1 MPMSRQAPERG
12 EQAKVRKGL
21 QFLRCY
27 ISEWWLRQKL
37 FLSAL
42 TGRSSLSL
50 ANRILLL
57 QFTWTL
63 VVYGILIV
71 SLWYAS
77 SVVIE
82 SSLRSQGESWL
93 AKLDEL
99 GTPFYASEKP
109 GDVER
114 LVKDLEKFPEIAQ
127 VIYYSADGG
136 KELARYSKKNLPDPG
151 LPSLTV
157 ERIKM
162 LSSDRGAEESLLFE
176 KGRSR
181 LFRFTA
187 PIIIKSIAADGML
200 SFNLNQGTREKVKVI
215 GFVSVILDYSPF
227 YADLYQTLRN
237 VSFVIAILMLIVAA
251 LGRWVVRW
259 SLRLLTQLE
268 EPLHRLARGE
278 TDVQVESSGDQE
290 IAKIG
295 KVLNTTISA
304 LRERDET
311 LQRMVN
317 QDPMTGLMNRN
328 HFGEVLEEEITR
340 LQTEKGSS
348 ALFFIDLDRFKFV
361 NDTYGHDV
369 GDRLLIQVANML
381 NHRMRKQDCVAR
393 YGGDEFTAL
402 VVNVSRAKVGEIA
415 QSMLDLMNDYRFQH
429 KGEMLKIHFSI
440 GITMIDSRDVS
451 AAEYLVQAD
460 KAVHQ
465 AKQDGRNRYHIYVQ
479 RKDSVDLQEHNSWHA
494 QLTEAIANERILLY
508 YQKVVRLKRGKA
520 VEMYEALVRLQ
531 DMDKENG
538 LILPS
543 AFFTPAERF
552 EMMTQIDRLVIKQ
565 SITALNQATNK
576 HCILSINLSEQT
588 LKDEHFIEYLEAIV
602 TDSDVDTSR
611 IIFEI
616 SERVAVYS
624 AEQIKPVMDALTVM
638 GFGIAIDDYGAG
650 YASFQYLKHSHIQW
664 LKLDNSLIE
673 GLSNDPIDQITVKAI
688 AQTAAQLGI
697 ETVAK
702 FVPDQETVDLLKKL
716 GVTYAQGFYLH
727 EPGEFFCETKPR
739 ATVKRKKA

>member
-1 MPMSRQAPERG
+1 MPRQAPEPG
-12 EQAKVRKGL
+12 ILTKAKKGL
-21 QFLRCY
+21 KYLRDL
-27 ISEWWLRQKL
+27 SVEWYSRQKL
-37 FLSAL
+37 MCAAV
-42 TGRSSLSL
+42 TGRGSLSL

-57 QFTWTL
+57 QFAWTL
-63 VVYGILIV
+63 VIYGILIV

-109 GDVER
+109 GDTER
-114 LVKDLEKFPEIAQ
+114 LVKDLEKFPEVAQ

-136 KELARYSKKNLPDPG
+136 KELARYNRKNLPDPG
-151 LPSLTV
+151 LLPLTA
-157 ERIKM
+157 ERIKR
-162 LSSDRGAEESLLFE
+162 LSSSSAAEESLLFE
-176 KGRSR
+176 KGRNR

-187 PIIIKSIAADGML
+187 PITIKSIPADGML
-200 SFNLNQGTREKVKVI
+200 AFKLDQGTRERVKVI
-215 GFVSVILDYSPF
+215 GFVSVLLDYSPF
-227 YADLYQTLRN
+227 YADLYHTLRN
-237 VSFVIAILMLIVAA
+237 VSIVIAILLLFVAA
-251 LGRWVVRW
+251 LGRWSVRW
-259 SLRLLTQLE
+259 SLRVLTQLE

-295 KVLNTTISA
+295 KALNTTISA

-311 LQRMVN
+311 LRRMVN

-328 HFGEVLEEEITR
+328 HFGEVLEQEIAR
-340 LQTEKGSS
+340 LQLESGTS
-348 ALFFIDLDRFKFV
+348 ALFFIDLDRFKFI

-369 GDRLLIQVANML
+369 GDRLLVQVANML
-381 NHRMRKQDCVAR
+381 SNRMRKQDCVAR

-402 VVNVSRAKVGEIA
+402 VVNVSKAKVGEIA
-415 QSMLDLMNDYRFQH
+415 QSMLDLMNEFRFQH
-429 KGEMLKIHFSI
+429 KGEILKIHFSI
-440 GITMIDSRDVS
+440 GVTMIDNSDVG
-451 AAEYLVQAD
+451 AAKYLVRAD
-460 KAVHQ
+460 QAVHQ
-465 AKQDGRNRYHIYVQ
+465 AKQDGRNRYHIYVA
-479 RKDSVDLQEHNSWHA
+479 KEESSNLQQHSSWHA
-494 QLTEAIANERILLY
+494 QLTEAIANGRITLH
-508 YQKVVRLKRGKA
+508 YQKVVRLKRGDT
-520 VEMYEALVRLQ
+520 VDLYEVLVRLQ
-531 DMDKENG
+531 DADKENG

-552 EMMTQIDRLVIKQ
+552 EMMTQIDRLVIEQ
-565 SITALNQATNK
+565 AIAALNK
-576 HCILSINLSEQT
+576 ISSSYCRLSINLSEQT
-588 LKDEHFIEYLEAIV
+588 LKDEGFIEYLEGVV
-602 TDSDVDTSR
+602 TDSDIDTGR

-616 SERVAVYS
+616 SERIAVYS

-650 YASFQYLKHSHIQW
+650 YASFQYLKHSKIQW

-673 GLSNDPIDQITVKAI
+673 GLRHDPVDQITVKAI
-688 AQTAAQLGI
+688 AQTATKLGMQ
-697 ETVAK
+697 TVAK

-727 EPGEFFCETKPR
+727 KPGELFCEAKPR
-739 ATVKRKKA
+739 TKAKRKRA